1 MSNEY
6 IFFDETLRD
15 RFMGFASKR
24 GISGQSRPDP
34 IEGFVVELP
43 DGLPDDVES
52 AIELEYDL
60 LMDLQRGLVDAAE
73 GEDGQDVLGIA
84 VTLPD
89 GRDIQVRLP
98 GAYGRRLAQ
107 HFSFEEIHELV
118 TVIAHSAANPVAGP
132 LCHKN

>member
-6 IFFDETLRD
+6 IFFSESLRD
-15 RFMGFASKR
+15 RFIGFASKR
-24 GISGQSRPDP
+24 GISSQWRPDA

-43 DGLPDDVES
+43 DGLPEDVES

-60 LMDLQRGLVDAAE
+60 LLDLQRSMVDAAE
-73 GEDGQDVLGIA
+73 GDMVQDMLGIT

-89 GRDIQVRLP
+89 GQDRLVRLP
-98 GAYGRRLAQ
+98 GAFGRRLAM

-118 TVIAHSAANPVAGP
+118 SVIAQSVANPVAGP